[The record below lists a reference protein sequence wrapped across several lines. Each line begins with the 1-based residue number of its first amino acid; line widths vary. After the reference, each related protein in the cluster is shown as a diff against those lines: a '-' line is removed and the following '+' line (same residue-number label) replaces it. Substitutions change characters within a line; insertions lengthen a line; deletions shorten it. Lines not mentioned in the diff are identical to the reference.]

1 MSPELYEFGILP
13 LFIFCAR
20 ITDVSIATLRI
31 IFLARGRRL
40 IVPFLGFFEILIWL
54 FTIGQIFKHLNN
66 PVSYVAYAGGFA
78 AGSYFGIIIENKI
91 ALGMQVVRVILRE
104 EAGKLIADLKSAGF
118 GSTVVNGEGSTGP
131 VKIIFTIIKRK
142 DLQQLLSLLRRNYPE
157 AFFSVEDV
165 RMVEEGIFP
174 RPRLNTGKSIWSRFF
189 AYRKSK

>member
-1 MSPELYEFGILP
+1 MSPELYEFVILP

-20 ITDVSIATLRI
+20 IADVSIATLRI
-31 IFLARGRRL
+31 IFLARGRKI

-54 FTIGQIFKHLNN
+54 VTIGQIFKHLNN

-91 ALGMQVVRVILRE
+91 ALGMQVVRIILKK
-104 EAGKLIADLKSAGF
+104 EAGEFIADLRSAGF

-131 VKIIFTIIKRK
+131 VKIVFTIIKRK
-142 DLQQLLSLLRRNYPE
+142 DLQSLLDLLRTDYPE

-174 RPRLNTGKSIWSRFF
+174 RPRFNAGKNIWSRFF

>member
-1 MSPELYEFGILP
+1 MSSELYEWGVLP

-31 IFLARGRRL
+31 IFLARGKKL
-40 IVPFLGFFEILIWL
+40 IVPLLGFFEILIWL
-54 FTIGQIFKHLNN
+54 VTIGQIFKHLNN
-66 PVSYVAYAGGFA
+66 PVSYIAYAGGFA
-78 AGSYFGIIIENKI
+78 AGSYFGIIIESKI
-91 ALGMQVVRVILRE
+91 ALGMQVVRIILKE
-104 EAGKLIADLKSAGF
+104 EAARLIAELKSAGF

-131 VKIIFTIIKRK
+131 VKIVFTIIKRK
-142 DLQQLLSLLRRNYPE
+142 DLQGLLKILRRDYPD

-174 RPRLNTGKSIWSRFF
+174 RSRLNAGKNIWSRFF